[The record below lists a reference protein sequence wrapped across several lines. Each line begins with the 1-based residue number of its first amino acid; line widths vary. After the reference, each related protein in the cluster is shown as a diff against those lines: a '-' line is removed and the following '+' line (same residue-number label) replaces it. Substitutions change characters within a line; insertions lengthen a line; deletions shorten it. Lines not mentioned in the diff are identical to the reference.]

1 MRPALNR
8 VKHLTCANRKCRTN
22 IKTIS
27 HPAAGRISTAN
38 KIRRQVIKAI
48 DEAIADVCKKLFEN
62 ETPELQPHDH
72 DPSPR
77 PPISPSESSPSESSD
92 DSESISCGSLQQ
104 ATTWF
109 AGDEG
114 DTIENGTCDSA
125 AETLSEEVMIFPLG
139 SLSQACTSPG
149 PTSPPD
155 SPENSSGHD
164 ADNESISPELI
175 RRYSLGGGDY
185 QDSNRSHT
193 ALISNSQYAQLSQAT
208 LNRDEVR

>member
-1 MRPALNR
+1 M
-8 VKHLTCANRKCRTN
+8 KEFGEK
-22 IKTIS
+22 
-27 HPAAGRISTAN
+27 AN
-38 KIRRQVIKAI
+38 KIRRRVIKAI

-62 ETPELQPHDH
+62 EMPELQPHDH

-77 PPISPSESSPSESSD
+77 PPISPSESSD
-92 DSESISCGSLQQ
+92 DSKSISCGSLQQ

-109 AGDEG
+109 GGDEFEG
-114 DTIENGTCDSA
+114 DTIENVTCDSA
-125 AETLSEEVMIFPLG
+125 AETLSEEVMLFALG
-139 SLSQACTSPG
+139 SLSQACTSP
-149 PTSPPD
+149 PD
-155 SPENSSGHD
+155 SPENSSSHD

-208 LNRDEVR
+208 LSRDEVR